1 MAKVSAAEIKQI
13 VVACEAGMGSS
24 VMLAKQLAKQLKE
37 QGISVTHAPVNQ
49 LAHTEHQL
57 VLCHRGLS
65 TRAKQAV
72 PDSVVI
78 AFDMF
83 LGDLNIARLVAAIQA
98 GDEIS
103 DD

>member
-1 MAKVSAAEIKQI
+1 MAKVSAADIQQI

-37 QGISVTHAPVNQ
+37 QGISVTHAPVNR
-49 LAHTEHQL
+49 LAHTEHDL

-65 TRAKQAV
+65 VRAKHAV

-98 GDEIS
+98 GDDIS